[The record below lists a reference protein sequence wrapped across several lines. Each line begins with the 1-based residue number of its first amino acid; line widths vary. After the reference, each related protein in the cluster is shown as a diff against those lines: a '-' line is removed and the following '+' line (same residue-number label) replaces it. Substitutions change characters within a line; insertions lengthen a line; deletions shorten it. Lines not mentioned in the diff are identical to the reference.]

1 MWSEREIK
9 YFQRNGVDIANG
21 FGLEN
26 VWNWRLVNWVERQIE
41 GWMWCKWQWKIRY
54 KYIFEITFSVAHKTC
69 TDNAKI
75 LSKCKAAKCNFW
87 LFVIYL
93 FCSFSSSLHHMT
105 TRSHF
110 ISVPFRN
117 LHVNF
122 HRMFFASFLRVAVV
136 IVFWTFSKWRHG
148 AAFCWFPIH
157 FRCCTPN
164 SFPRVCLFFFVNHQS
179 QNLFEFKFEVSNG
192 YNWTPIRRGI
202 PLILHMNEN
211 TQRTVSVWLAME
223 LMSATRSRNK
233 EVI

>member
-87 LFVIYL
+87 LFVVYL
-93 FCSFSSSLHHMT
+93 FCSLSLSLFPSHDNTLSLHFRAISKPSCKFPPYVFCFLFACCRCHRLLNILEMK
-105 TRSHF
+105 TRCRLLLISH
-110 ISVPFRN
+110 
-117 LHVNF
+117 
-122 HRMFFASFLRVAVV
+122 
-136 IVFWTFSKWRHG
+136 
-148 AAFCWFPIH
+148 
-157 FRCCTPN
+157 
-164 SFPRVCLFFFVNHQS
+164 SFPLLHT
-179 QNLFEFKFEVSNG
+179 KFLS
-192 YNWTPIRRGI
+192 TC
-202 PLILHMNEN
+202 
-211 TQRTVSVWLAME
+211 VSVFFCQPSIAKFIW
-223 LMSATRSRNK
+223 
-233 EVI
+233 I